1 MAEAG
6 EQVVPEAL
14 AGLGDT
20 PRHQGDTAPAKQLEL
35 GLEPRLALLSGSLFS
50 SDTTIITL
58 QTKHRPMS
66 PAALSP
72 FRTESV

>member
-6 EQVVPEAL
+6 EQVDPVDPEGL
-14 AGLGDT
+14 ADT
-20 PRHQGDTAPAKQLEL
+20 PHHQGDTAPAKQLEL
-35 GLEPRLALLSGSLFS
+35 GLAPRPALPLASPFS
-50 SDTTIITL
+50 SDTIITL
-58 QTKHRPMS
+58 QTKRKPMS

>member
-6 EQVVPEAL
+6 EQVDPGGL
-14 AGLGDT
+14 AGMADT
-20 PRHQGDTAPAKQLEL
+20 PRRQGDTAPEKQLEL
-35 GLEPRLALLSGSLFS
+35 GLEPRLALLSASLFS
-50 SDTTIITL
+50 SDTIITL
-58 QTKHRPMS
+58 PTKHRPMS

>member
-20 PRHQGDTAPAKQLEL
+20 PRHQGGTAPAKQLEL
-35 GLEPRLALLSGSLFS
+35 GLELRLALLSASLFS
-50 SDTTIITL
+50 SDTIITL
-58 QTKHRPMS
+58 QTKHRRMS

>member
-20 PRHQGDTAPAKQLEL
+20 PRRQADTAPAKQLEL
-35 GLEPRLALLSGSLFS
+35 GLESRLALLSASLFS
-50 SDTTIITL
+50 SDTIITL

>member
-35 GLEPRLALLSGSLFS
+35 GLEPRLALLSVLLFS
-50 SDTTIITL
+50 SDTIIAL
-58 QTKHRPMS
+58 QTKHKPML

>member
-1 MAEAG
+1 
-6 EQVVPEAL
+6 VVPAL

-35 GLEPRLALLSGSLFS
+35 GLAPRLALQSASLFS
-50 SDTTIITL
+50 SDTIITL
-58 QTKHRPMS
+58 LTKHRPMS

-72 FRTESV
+72 FKTESV

>member
-6 EQVVPEAL
+6 EQVVPE
-14 AGLGDT
+14 GLGDT
-20 PRHQGDTAPAKQLEL
+20 PRHREDTAPAKQLEL
-35 GLEPRLALLSGSLFS
+35 ALALRLALLSASLFLS
-50 SDTTIITL
+50 GTIITPR
-58 QTKHRPMS
+58 TKHRPMS

>member
-14 AGLGDT
+14 AGLEDTLRQRGDT
-20 PRHQGDTAPAKQLEL
+20 VLAKQLEL
-35 GLEPRLALLSGSLFS
+35 GLAPRLALPLALSFL
-50 SDTTIITL
+50 SDTIITL

-66 PAALSP
+66 PAACSP

>member
-20 PRHQGDTAPAKQLEL
+20 PRHQGDTVPAKQLEL
-35 GLEPRLALLSGSLFS
+35 ELEPQLALLSASLFS
-50 SDTTIITL
+50 SDTIITP